1 MKVFENAYDAVY
13 PLGQWCAP
21 TFCLKELGFRSAS
34 GPFDWM
40 GRDGAIGDY
49 VGLLVENFSGFFLK
63 ENMKKLG
70 DVPGEGT
77 EHWKDMKQG
86 WEIRHEFRVGVPF
99 DVNYENFHAVVR
111 RRAERLFGLLRSGRR
126 VLFVHWRAEGRY
138 SPDEVVSAMRRLRAA
153 FPESVID
160 VIVIQTEKYANG
172 VSYEEPEPGVVIA
185 TGDFYDPARY
195 DVVRGNKKL
204 AKSVLRRVHMRGR
217 WKNLLRLQIESIKRR
232 LCRRRKSRG

>member
-1 MKVFENAYDAVY
+1 MKVFENTYDAVY

-21 TFCLKELGFRSAS
+21 TFCIKELGFRSAS

-40 GRDGAIGDY
+40 GGGCQIGSY
-49 VGLLVENFSGFFLK
+49 VDMLTTNFAGFFLK
-63 ENMKKLG
+63 ESMKKLG

-77 EHWKDMKQG
+77 ERWKDTKLG
-86 WEIRHEFRVGVPF
+86 WESRHEFKVDIPF
-99 DVNYENFHAVVR
+99 DINYENFHALVR

-153 FPESVID
+153 FPESGID
-160 VIVIQTEKYANG
+160 AIVIQTERSAKG

-204 AKSVLRRVHMRGR
+204 AKSVLRRVRMRGR

-232 LCRRRKSRG
+232 LCRRRRTSG